1 MRGKERHIYF
11 QSQVDSMSLS
21 SCNFDKQE
29 FQTPHRQAALSLRE
43 PDADVEGD
51 GSCLV
56 AVSVRIKIDLRSLE
70 YLHTLSGRATQGTIT
85 RGNIDVPS
93 GMYHNA
99 ISSIAELKQL

>member
-1 MRGKERHIYF
+1 
-11 QSQVDSMSLS
+11 MSLS

-29 FQTPHRQAALSLRE
+29 FQAPHRQATLSLRE

-56 AVSVRIKIDLRSLE
+56 AVSVRIKIDLRSLD
-70 YLHTLSGRATQGTIT
+70 YLHTLSGRATQGTRLRIKLT
-85 RGNIDVPS
+85 GNIDVPS